1 MRFSLKR
8 VATFQIWT
16 KIAGT
21 LQEDGLGTVMG
32 TDRSVQWTN
41 KQLTKRPALCKITT
55 GSTTSRHVRERHKKC
70 IKSIYTRY
78 LELFLSTL

>member
-1 MRFSLKR
+1 MTATHAERIFMCDFSLKF

-21 LQEDGLGTVMG
+21 LREDDLDTVMG

-41 KQLTKRPALCKITT
+41 RQLTKRPAF
-55 GSTTSRHVRERHKKC
+55 C
-70 IKSIYTRY
+70 IAR
-78 LELFLSTL
+78 